1 LIRVLQ
7 AIPTLLGV
15 ATLVFFLLHLVP
27 GDPVDALLGE
37 TAMPADRQALR
48 LALHLDQP
56 ILVQYG
62 HYLAGLSSGDWGAS
76 LVDRRPVLQRILE
89 RVPATAELALASLLL
104 AVLLALPLG
113 YWAARHAGKSQDVA
127 AMGFSLIGISIPNFW
142 LGPVLMLI
150 FAVGLGW
157 LPVSGMHQPGS
168 IVLPAITLGTALA
181 AVLSRMTRSS
191 WLEAMSM
198 DATRTARAFGVSE
211 RVIWWRHAARLAAVP
226 VITMF
231 ALQLGA
237 VLGGAVITETVFDWP
252 GLGLLT
258 IEAIQRRDYPLV
270 QGCVLIIALFYV
282 LANLL
287 ADLLGL
293 WLDPRQRQ
301 ALPFT
306 HKSRHRTLAH
316 GSDQGAVR
324 R

>member
-1 LIRVLQ
+1 MFGRIVFIRVLQ

-15 ATLVFFLLHLVP
+15 ATLVFFLLHMVP

-37 TAMPADRQALR
+37 TAMPADREALR
-48 LALHLDQP
+48 QALHLDQP
-56 ILVQYG
+56 VLYQYG
-62 HYLAGLSSGDWGAS
+62 HYLSGLSTGDWGES
-76 LVDRRPVLQRILE
+76 LVDHRPVLERIME
-89 RVPATAELALASLLL
+89 RVPATAKLALVSLLL

-113 YWAARHAGKSQDVA
+113 YRAAYHAGKSQDMA
-127 AMGFSLIGISIPNFW
+127 AMGFSLLGVSIPNFW
-142 LGPVLMLI
+142 LGPLLMLV

-157 LPVSGMHQPGS
+157 LPVSGMDQPGS

-181 AVLSRMTRSS
+181 AILSRMTRSS
-191 WLEAMSM
+191 WLEAMSS
-198 DATRTARAFGVSE
+198 DAVRTARAFGVSE
-211 RVIWWRHAARLAAVP
+211 HMIWWRHAARLAVVP

-270 QGCVLIIALFYV
+270 QGCVLIIAAFYV

-293 WLDPRQRQ
+293 WLDPRQR
-301 ALPFT
+301 
-306 HKSRHRTLAH
+306 H
-316 GSDQGAVR
+316 V
-324 R
+324 

>member
-1 LIRVLQ
+1 VFGRIVLIRVLQ

-37 TAMPADRQALR
+37 TAMPADREALR
-48 LALHLDQP
+48 QALHLDQP
-56 ILVQYG
+56 ILIQYG
-62 HYLAGLSSGDWGAS
+62 HYLSGLISGDWGAS
-76 LVDRRPVLQRILE
+76 LIDHRPVLARILE

-104 AVLLALPLG
+104 AILLALPLG
-113 YWAARHAGKSQDVA
+113 YWAARHAGKAQDVS
-127 AMGFSLIGISIPNFW
+127 AMGFSLIGVSIPNFW

-157 LPVSGMHQPGS
+157 LPVSGMDQPGS
-168 IVLPAITLGTALA
+168 IVLPTITLGTALA

-211 RVIWWRHAARLAAVP
+211 RTIWWRHAARLAAVP

-270 QGCVLIIALFYV
+270 QGCVLIIAAFYV

-293 WLDPRQRQ
+293 WLDPRQRY
-301 ALPFT
+301 
-306 HKSRHRTLAH
+306 
-316 GSDQGAVR
+316 
-324 R
+324 